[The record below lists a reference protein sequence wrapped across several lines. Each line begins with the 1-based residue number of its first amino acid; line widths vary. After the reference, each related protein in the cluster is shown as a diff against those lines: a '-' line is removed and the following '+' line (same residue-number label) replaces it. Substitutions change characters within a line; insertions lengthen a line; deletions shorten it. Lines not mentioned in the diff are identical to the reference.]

1 MLMWERL
8 KHTERFNFLEK
19 NKVLHIVADDQIN
32 ENWKEN
38 EWYIL
43 YFVLHVG
50 IQIKQF
56 WTLNCSVLKTL

>member
-38 EWYIL
+38 EW
-43 YFVLHVG
+43 
-50 IQIKQF
+50 
-56 WTLNCSVLKTL
+56 